1 LKQQFGTLASFN
13 SDRNAL
19 WACWK
24 R

>member
-1 LKQQFGTLASFN
+1 LKQQFGTLVSFN